1 MESKETRAR
10 NALHKIGLDLADRWV
25 TNLEKRPT
33 EQLILQ
39 KFIDPMVMHILNSI
53 FPWIVG
59 VAILFLLL
67 LLCTV
72 ITCAVV
78 IRSGMPAATATVT
91 VPSGFG

>member
-25 TNLEKRPT
+25 SNLEKRPT

-78 IRSGMPAATATVT
+78 IRSGMPAVTATVT